1 MKPLY
6 VLLGAFITSL
16 IILRFGF
23 GELDYSLS
31 GRIAMSV
38 MLMFTAIGHFAFS
51 KGMILMIP
59 DFIPFKKTL
68 VYFTGIVEMAAS
80 IGLLIHTLQH
90 ITAILL
96 IIFFILILPAN
107 INAAIKH
114 IDFQKATNEGSG
126 TNYLWFRIPL
136 QVFFIA
142 WTYFFAIYLLA
153 V

>member
-23 GELDYSLS
+23 GEFDYSLS
-31 GRIAMSV
+31 GKIAMSI
-38 MLMFTAIGHFAFS
+38 MLIFTSIGHFVYS

-68 VYFTGIVEMAAS
+68 VYFTGIVEAAAA
-80 IGLLIHTLQH
+80 IGILIHPLQD
-90 ITAILL
+90 ITALLL

-114 IDFQKATNEGSG
+114 IDFQKANNEGSG
-126 TNYLWFRIPL
+126 INYLWFRIPL
-136 QVFFIA
+136 QLLFIA
-142 WTYFFAIYLLA
+142 WTYFFTIYL
-153 V
+153 